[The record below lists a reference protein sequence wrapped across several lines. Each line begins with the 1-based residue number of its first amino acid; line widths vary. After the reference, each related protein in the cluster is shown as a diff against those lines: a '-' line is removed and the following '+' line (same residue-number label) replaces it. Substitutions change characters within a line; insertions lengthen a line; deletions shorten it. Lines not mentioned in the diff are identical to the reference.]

1 MTLYEKRTGA
11 ASAIY
16 TLHPLRGF
24 KPSKEIE
31 AIQKLIKN
39 SLVKFDV
46 CRVIKRKGH
55 IYEEDYNGKK
65 TLIA

>member
-11 ASAIY
+11 GSAIY
-16 TLHPLRGF
+16 SLAPRTGF
-24 KPSKEIE
+24 RPSKEIE
-31 AIQKLIKN
+31 AIQQLIKN
-39 SLVKFDV
+39 SLIKLTVS
-46 CRVIKRKGH
+46 RVVKRKGH